1 MALQHSWAVVFSL
14 NESSLC
20 ADAHPLLLLI
30 HCGYVGTRLGLLKVL
45 MCNQEVCLS
54 FGVHDLDALIALFT
68 AADEIEMLLEWFL
81 QLRLEL
87 HPSKAEFAA
96 QLFTAM
102 YHAQL
107 KTAQGFRD
115 FQQLLFKVSS
125 ITHYDYSSSAHSLY
139 CSLSCLPPTHAV
151 PLHTTV

>member
-1 MALQHSWAVVFSL
+1 
-14 NESSLC
+14 
-20 ADAHPLLLLI
+20 
-30 HCGYVGTRLGLLKVL
+30 

-87 HPSKAEFAA
+87 HPSKEEFAA

-115 FQQLLFKVSS
+115 FQQLLFKVTFMLVSL
-125 ITHYDYSSSAHSLY
+125 IT
-139 CSLSCLPPTHAV
+139 
-151 PLHTTV
+151 TTILLLILCTVLLFFVLLTSNSR